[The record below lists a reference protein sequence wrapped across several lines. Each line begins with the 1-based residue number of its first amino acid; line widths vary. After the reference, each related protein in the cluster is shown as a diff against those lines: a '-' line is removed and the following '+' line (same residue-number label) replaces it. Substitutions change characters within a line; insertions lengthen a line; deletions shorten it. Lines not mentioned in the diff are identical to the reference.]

1 MKAETDQFFDGLDVL
16 GVTSMVKKYPD
27 LMKPLFVPE
36 IVPLKKGNHYHTQ
49 SSHHCDQK
57 CFMYKAT

>member
-16 GVTSMVKKYPD
+16 GVTSIVRKYPD

-36 IVPLKKGNHYHTQ
+36 NVPLKKGNHFHTQ
-49 SSHHCDQK
+49 SFHCYDK
-57 CFMYKAT
+57 NCFMYKAT